1 MQDFVQ
7 MEMTKVEI
15 NVKQGRFQTAS
26 CYCKMK
32 MLSIYWQLLQEL
44 TGNEKMLFRILSLF
58 SMSIRWTNK
67 GQLERVLPNYFPLD
81 TLF

>member
-1 MQDFVQ
+1 
-7 MEMTKVEI
+7 MTKVEI

-58 SMSIRWTNK
+58 CMSIRWTNK
-67 GQLERVLPNYFPLD
+67 GQRETVFPK
-81 TLF
+81 LFSMG